1 MSNDPRP
8 KVRKPSAIITT
19 AIAATPENLY
29 LRTAG
34 GQNPRTVILRKINAY
49 NAVMATTLMIGTG
62 LGAGWAQQWITWRLV
77 NNQDNEWTEDQ
88 IPEIE
93 LGANLTV
100 QTDVAGVLVQVE
112 VEEIG
117 S

>member
-8 KVRKPSAIITT
+8 KVRKSSAIIT
-19 AIAATPENLY
+19 IAANATPENLY

-34 GQNPRTVILRKINAY
+34 GQNPRTVILRKIMAY
-49 NAVMATTLMIGTG
+49 NAVGAVTLMIGTG
-62 LGAGWAQQWITWRLV
+62 LGIGWAPQWPTFRLV

-88 IPEIE
+88 IPEVE

-100 QTDVAGVLVQVE
+100 QTNLLGVLVQVE
-112 VEEIG
+112 VDEIG